1 MSSSS
6 TTSNPPSGRLPVEVV
21 IPLRWD
27 DLASGHDADVAEM
40 AAYLSALAEHCDV
53 TVVDGSS
60 APARAQHHRAW
71 GGVARIIEPDRIGLN
86 GKVVGALTGLDRSRH
101 ELAVLAD
108 DDVRH
113 DRATLAALVEALAD
127 ADVVRPQNVY
137 TQWSWPARWDFGRC
151 LVARAFGADWPGTFG
166 LRRSAIVQMGGWST
180 EVLFE
185 NLQMVRT
192 AEAHGLRVAN
202 APWLV
207 VPRTPPAPRQFRS
220 QRVRQAYDDFAQPG
234 RLLLEL
240 AILPVLVTL
249 GVRRPRLLVGALAAP
264 VLVGEIGRRRY
275 GGITVPL
282 SATLWCAVWAVERG
296 VCVWVSVGSW
306 VRGGVPYRGRR
317 VRYAT
322 RPVPSPNSTSPMA

>member
-1 MSSSS
+1 MSA
-6 TTSNPPSGRLPVEVV
+6 PKVAAGDPVDRLPVEMV

-27 DLASGHDADVAEM
+27 DLSQGHHADVADI
-40 AAYLSALAEHCDV
+40 AAYLRHVGRYCDV

-60 APARAQHHRAW
+60 PSARMQHQRAW
-71 GGVARIIEPDRIGLN
+71 GDAVRIIEAEGPGLN
-86 GKVVGALTGLDRSRH
+86 GKVVGALTGLERSRH
-101 ELAVLAD
+101 EVVVLAD

-113 DRATLAALVEALAD
+113 DRATLTALLEALTD

-151 LVARAFGADWPGTFG
+151 LVARAFGADWPGTFA
-166 LRRSAIVQMGGWST
+166 LRRSAITRMGGWST

-192 AEAHGLRVAN
+192 AQAHGLRVRN

-207 VPRTPPAPRQFRS
+207 VPRTPPDSGHFWS

-240 AILPVLVTL
+240 AIVPVLV
-249 GVRRPRLLVGALAAP
+249 GVALRRPRLLVAALAVP
-264 VLVGEIGRRRY
+264 VALGEIGRRRF
-275 GGITVPL
+275 GGIAVPR
-282 SATLWCAVWAVERG
+282 SGSLWCAVWAVERG
-296 VCVWVSVGSW
+296 VCVWVAVGSW
-306 VRGGVPYRGRR
+306 CRGGVPYRGRR
-317 VRYAT
+317 VRYAALPS
-322 RPVPSPNSTSPMA
+322 RAWPSPTT